1 MPYIL
6 DSQVTQDVENWM
18 LQTISQAMRT
28 PNAITFPALDVP
40 RSVYRACHFGEIKY
54 ARVVFPE
61 DCGSRNCFVEVEA
74 TALPHEEA
82 IGSNIW
88 LCPLF
93 SIETVRKILERL
105 EI

>member
-6 DSQVTQDVENWM
+6 DSQVTQDIENWM
-18 LQTISQAMRT
+18 LQTISQAIRT
-28 PNAITFPALDVP
+28 PSEITFRAVNVP
-40 RSVYRACHFGEIKY
+40 HSIYRACHFGEIKY
-54 ARVVFPE
+54 ASVVFPE
-61 DCGSRNCFVEVEA
+61 EYGRGNCFVEIET

-82 IGSNIW
+82 IGRNIW

-93 SIETVRKILERL
+93 SIEIVRKILERL